1 MKIISKNKPVFFN
14 YEITDR
20 FEAGIVL
27 LGHEVKSIKTGNINI
42 KDSIVKLYDGEWYV
56 TNIDIPLYKK
66 TPANLAPHYEPKG
79 KRKLLLKKR
88 EVSKLA
94 ERTTKTGLVLVVLSI
109 YINRRGFIKL
119 ELGLGKLK
127 KKVEKKQAIKE
138 RDISRQADKEI
149 KSFKF

>member
-27 LGHEVKSIKTGNINI
+27 LWHEVKSIKTWNINI
-42 KDSIVKLYDGEWYV
+42 KDSIVKLYDWEWYV

-66 TPANLAPHYEPKG
+66 TPANLAPHYEPKW

-94 ERTTKTGLVLVVLSI
+94 ERTTKTWLVLVVLSI
-109 YINRRGFIKL
+109 YINRRWFIKL
-119 ELGLGKLK
+119 ELWLGKLK

>member
-27 LGHEVKSIKTGNINI
+27 LWHEVKSIKTWNINI
-42 KDSIVKLYDGEWYV
+42 KDSIIKLYDWEWYV
-56 TNIDIPLYKK
+56 NNIDIPLYKK
-66 TPANLAPHYEPKG
+66 TPSNLATNYEPKW

-94 ERTTKTGLVLVVLSI
+94 ERTTKTWLVLVVLSI
-109 YINRRGFIKL
+109 YINKRWLIKL
-119 ELGLGKLK
+119 ELWLWKLK
-127 KKVEKKQAIKE
+127 KNIEKKQAIKE